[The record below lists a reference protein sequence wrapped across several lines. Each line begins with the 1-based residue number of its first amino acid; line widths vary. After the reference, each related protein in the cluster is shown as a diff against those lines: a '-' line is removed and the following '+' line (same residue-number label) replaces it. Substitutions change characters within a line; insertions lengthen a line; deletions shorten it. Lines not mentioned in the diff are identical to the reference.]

1 MSGTL
6 NRRNGSVH
14 RRVSRR
20 AVLKKAAQFG
30 AALPA
35 LSLVEAYAGGRTSA
49 RAQAGAVEISWYV
62 GKDVT
67 DANKTL
73 VQMFNSRQSH
83 IRVNWQEQPPSTS
96 DQHDKYVSILA
107 AKDPSID
114 VFALDI
120 PFVPEFASA
129 QWLTPLDDSFN
140 KMELG
145 KTFFSGPLRGA
156 NYGGHLW
163 AVPWYNNAAVLFYRK
178 DLLDAAGIRP
188 PTTYSELVQ
197 IATKLRTPEMEAGF
211 TWQGAQYEG
220 GAVNFF
226 EYLWGYG
233 GDFFNDRGEVV
244 VDRAPGQRALQFMVD
259 LIGTYKVT
267 PVAVTTWKETESRNV
282 FVQGKAVCERNWIGD
297 YTIANSEGS
306 KIIGKVGLT
315 PLPAAEGRKG
325 QSVLGTWNL
334 AISRFSRHTRE
345 AAEFIRFMTS
355 AEAMKI
361 NYQRAGRIPPRQA
374 IFDDADIRKQ
384 YPYID
389 ALKPVFEQAR
399 PRPVRPDYGQ
409 ISAEAIQPNLAAAL
423 TKQKTVPA
431 ALKDM
436 AAAAAR
442 IAKTSR

>member
-1 MSGTL
+1 MGGPL
-6 NRRNGSVH
+6 NRRNASVR

-20 AVLKKAAQFG
+20 AMLKRAAQFG
-30 AALPA
+30 MAVPA
-35 LSLVEAYAGGRTSA
+35 LSLLEGYAEGRTPA
-49 RAQAGAVEISWYV
+49 RAQGGTVEISWYV

-73 VQMFNSRQSH
+73 VETFNARQSR

-107 AKDPSID
+107 AKDPGID

-129 QWLTPLDDSFN
+129 QWLTPLDDSFDRA
-140 KMELG
+140 ELE
-145 KTFFSGPLRGA
+145 KTFFRGPLRGA

-163 AVPWYNNAAVLFYRK
+163 AMPWFNNAAVLFYRK
-178 DLLDAAGIRP
+178 DLLDAAGLRP
-188 PTTYSELVQ
+188 PATYSELVH
-197 IATKLRTPEMEAGF
+197 IATKLRAPDMEAGF

-220 GAVNFF
+220 GVVDFF
-226 EYLWGYG
+226 EYLWGFG
-233 GDFFNDRGEVV
+233 GEFFGDKGEVI
-244 VDRAPGQRALQFMVD
+244 VDRAPGERALQFMVD
-259 LIGTYKVT
+259 LINTYKVT
-267 PVAVTTWKETESRNV
+267 PSAVTTWKETESRNV

-297 YTIANSEGS
+297 YAIANSQGS

-315 PLPAAEGRKG
+315 PLPAAPGRKG

-334 AISRFSRHTRE
+334 AISRFSRHRNE
-345 AAEFIRFMTS
+345 AAEFIRFMTA
-355 AEAMKI
+355 AEAMKV
-361 NYQRAGRIPPRQA
+361 NYQRAGRIPPRRA
-374 IFDDADIRKQ
+374 VFDDPDIRKQ

-399 PRPVRPDYGQ
+399 PRPLRPDYSQ

-423 TKQKTVPA
+423 TKQKPVPA

-436 AAAAAR
+436 ASAAAR

>member
-1 MSGTL
+1 MGGSG
-6 NRRNGSVH
+6 N

-20 AVLKKAAQFG
+20 AMLKKAARLG
-30 AALPA
+30 VALPA
-35 LSLVEAYAGGRTSA
+35 LSLIESIAAGRTPA
-49 RAQAGAVEISWYV
+49 AAGAGPVEISWYV

-73 VQMFNSRQSH
+73 VQMFNSRQSR

-129 QWLTPLDDSFN
+129 QWLTPLDDSFDTR
-140 KMELG
+140 ELARD
-145 KTFFSGPLRGA
+145 FFAGPLRGA
-156 NYGGHLW
+156 NYGGKLW
-163 AVPWYNNAAVLFYRK
+163 AVPWFNNAAVLFYRK
-178 DLLDAAGIRP
+178 DLLGSAGLKP
-188 PTTYSELVQ
+188 PATYSELVQ
-197 IATKLRTPEMEAGF
+197 AASKARTPDMEAGF

-220 GAVNFF
+220 SAVDFF
-226 EYLWGYG
+226 EYLWGFG
-233 GDFFNDRGEVV
+233 GEFFTDKGEVV
-244 VDRAPGQRALQFMVD
+244 VDRPAGERALRFMVD
-259 LIGTYKVT
+259 LIHTYKVT
-267 PVAVTTWKETESRNV
+267 PIAVTTWKEVEARNV
-282 FVQGKAVCERNWIGD
+282 FVQGQAVFERGWIGD
-297 YTIANSEGS
+297 YAVANAAGS
-306 KIIGKVGLT
+306 KIIGKAGIT
-315 PLPAAEGRKG
+315 PLPAAPGHKG

-334 AISRFSRHTRE
+334 AISRFSRHQKE

-355 AEAMKI
+355 AEAMKV
-361 NYQRAGRIPPRQA
+361 NYQRGGHIPPRHA
-374 IFDDADIRKQ
+374 VFDDADIRKQ

-399 PRPVRPDYGQ
+399 PRPVRPDYSQ

-436 AAAAAR
+436 AASASR
-442 IAKTSR
+442 IAKTTR

>member
-1 MSGTL
+1 MTELL
-6 NRRNGSVH
+6 N

-20 AVLKKAAQFG
+20 TVLKTGFRLG
-30 AALPA
+30 VTLPA
-35 LSLVEAYAGGRTSA
+35 LSLIEAYAGGQTPASA
-49 RAQAGAVEISWYV
+49 QSTGAVEISWYV

-73 VQMFNSRQSH
+73 VEMFNSRQSR

-96 DQHDKYVSILA
+96 EQHDKYVSVLA

-129 QWLTPLDDSFN
+129 QWLTPLDDLFDKAEMN
-140 KMELG
+140 KN
-145 KTFFSGPLRGA
+145 FFGGPLKGA
-156 NYGGHLW
+156 TYGGKLW
-163 AVPWYNNAAVLFYRK
+163 AVPWFNNAAVLFYRK
-178 DLLDAAGIRP
+178 DLLDAAGLKP
-188 PTTYSELVQ
+188 PATYDELVQ
-197 IATKLRTPEMEAGF
+197 VTTKLKTPDMEAGF

-220 GAVNFF
+220 CAVDFF

-233 GDFFNDRGEVV
+233 GDFFNDKGEVV
-244 VDRAPGQRALQFMVD
+244 VDRVPGQRALQFMVD
-259 LIGTYKVT
+259 VIHTHKIT
-267 PVAVTTWKETESRNV
+267 PIAVTTWKETEARNV
-282 FVQGKAVCERNWIGD
+282 FVQGKAVFHRGWIGD
-297 YTIANSEGS
+297 YAIANSAGS
-306 KIIGKVGLT
+306 KIIGKVGIT
-315 PLPAAEGRKG
+315 PLPAAPGRKG

-334 AISRFSRHTRE
+334 AISKFSKHQKE
-345 AAEFIRFMTS
+345 AAEFITFMTS

-361 NYQRAGRIPPRQA
+361 KYQRGGSIPPRQA
-374 IFDDADIRKQ
+374 VFADADIRKQ

-423 TKQKTVPA
+423 TLQKPVPA

-436 AAAAAR
+436 ASTAAR
-442 IAKTSR
+442 IAKASR